1 MQAFILRMNPSKSN
15 RIPEGLARN
24 EIIIGWSEAAGL
36 TVPGATREQFRY
48 IIHQTYHIGATSHIE
63 AGLGAGNM
71 WRFIREMD
79 VGDLVLVPSHSVFY
93 LARVAGVAYYDP
105 DRVQDDTAHRR
116 PVEWLNEGRP
126 ISRYSVSAELQ
137 SKMRGQLTCLD
148 ATDLLP
154 EIAALS
160 ARYTSKAL
168 DFATPLPVRVQTVA
182 SRVIRDTPMAK
193 RLKAL
198 HGDQCQLCGTVLRGG
213 TGWTYSEAH
222 HICPL
227 GTPHS
232 GPDVAENI
240 LILCPN
246 HHALCDYG
254 MIRLT
259 LSAIRMVSGHTVGPQ
274 FIEYHNDRLCVAPAQ

>member
-24 EIIIGWSEAAGL
+24 ELIIGWSEAAGL
-36 TVPGATREQFRY
+36 TLPGLTREQFRD
-48 IIHQTYHIGATSHIE
+48 IIHQTYHRGSTSYIE

-71 WRFIREMD
+71 WRFIREME
-79 VGDLVLVPSHSVFY
+79 VGDLVIVPSHSVFY
-93 LARVAGVAYYDP
+93 LARVAGTAYYAP

-116 PVEWLNEGRP
+116 PVEWLNGGSP
-126 ISRYSVSAELQ
+126 ISRYSVSPELQ

-168 DFATPLPVRVQTVA
+168 DFTMPPPGRVQTIE
-182 SRVIRDTPMAK
+182 SRIIRDTPMAT

-198 HGDQCQLCGTVLRGG
+198 HGDQCQLCGTVLNDGN
-213 TGWTYSEAH
+213 GWTYSEAH
-222 HICPL
+222 HIWPL
-227 GTPHS
+227 GIPHS
-232 GPDVAENI
+232 GLDVAENI
-240 LILCPN
+240 LVLCPN

-254 MIRLT
+254 IIRLD
-259 LSAIRMVSGHTVGPQ
+259 LSSIRMVSGHTVGPQ
-274 FIEYHNDRLCVAPAQ
+274 FVEYHNSRLCVAPL